1 MIITVDHASKIIKDT
16 KILDN
21 ICMKL
26 ESGYVYGLKGKN
38 GSGKTML
45 MRAICGLIHL
55 TEGTVSIDGKIIGKD
70 IDFPPSVGILLENPS
85 FLDDYSGFEN
95 LRIIASVNK
104 KLSDEDIYSVLEE
117 VGLDPADKKKYKKY
131 SLGMKQRLGIACAVM
146 EKPRLIILDEPTNA
160 LDQEGVHLVSALIQN
175 KMNQDTIM
183 IIADHNG
190 EELESWTDKIFSM
203 ESGRLEEY

>member
-1 MIITVDHASKIIKDT
+1 MTITVDHASKIIRDT
-16 KILDN
+16 KVLDN

-55 TEGTVSIDGKIIGKD
+55 TEGTVSIDGKIIGDD

-104 KLSDEDIYSVLEE
+104 RLSDEDIYSVLRE

-160 LDQEGVHLVSALIQN
+160 LDQEGVHLVSNLIRN
-175 KMNQDTIM
+175 RMNQDTIM

-190 EELESWTDKIFSM
+190 VELESWTDKIFSM
-203 ESGRLEEY
+203 ESGRLE